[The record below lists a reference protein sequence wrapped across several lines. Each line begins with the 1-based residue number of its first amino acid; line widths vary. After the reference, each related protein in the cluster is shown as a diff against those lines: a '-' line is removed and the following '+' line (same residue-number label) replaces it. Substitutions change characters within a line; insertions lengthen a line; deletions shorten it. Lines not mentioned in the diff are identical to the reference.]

1 MNKYLEDLKKELEK
15 ENISNIDEIIDKY
28 EARYNF
34 GLEAGL
40 SDDEIIE
47 MLGDID
53 DIVDKYKEE
62 KETIKEDNDNNI
74 EKPIL
79 YIKTVRDDVII
90 KESNDDSCHLYFEN
104 TKSSYYDVKNS
115 KSKGIVIDY
124 IKSMVLTLNKIHGTI
139 TIEIPKN
146 KYFKTCEFN
155 LGSSDFKTIDL
166 NADKISL
173 ITTSGDLEISNLIS
187 KGDLSIH
194 CVKSDIEIK
203 KVECDGELHITNAS
217 GDIDIDYAKGKY
229 IKIDTLSGDVNLK
242 EAEGEINTKSITGDI
257 HVNGKDFSNL
267 RKNIGRMFR

>member
-1 MNKYLEDLKKELEK
+1 
-15 ENISNIDEIIDKY
+15 
-28 EARYNF
+28 
-34 GLEAGL
+34 
-40 SDDEIIE
+40 
-47 MLGDID
+47 
-53 DIVDKYKEE
+53 
-62 KETIKEDNDNNI
+62 
-74 EKPIL
+74 
-79 YIKTVRDDVII
+79 
-90 KESNDDSCHLYFEN
+90 
-104 TKSSYYDVKNS
+104 
-115 KSKGIVIDY
+115 
-124 IKSMVLTLNKIHGTI
+124 MVLTLNKIHGTI

-203 KVECDGELHITNAS
+203 KVECAGELHITNAS

-267 RKNIGRMFR
+267 RKNIGRMFRWALDLD